1 MLNISR
7 EYSHNLNTAVPPPHP
22 FFSVLHQQTQLQLQ
36 WILHWEWDLRAI
48 PFGVLFCRLPIC
60 HKSSLLCSWSLR
72 PCLPS
77 PGGNTIRCR
86 GHFIHCH
93 CPSTAVI
100 RKKKCSICP
109 RGENSGLLGN
119 LKKWGEKGKNGEEN
133 GGETSKITVGKI
145 FRVVVRGDTKLASD
159 EWQCC
164 GKYVLETKALSPS
177 CAFSM
182 NYTSPPPT
190 PSFLI
195 KWLQLHLSIRSSPL
209 QRLDKGL
216 LSVAC

>member
-7 EYSHNLNTAVPPPHP
+7 EYSHNLNTAVPPFF
-22 FFSVLHQQTQLQLQ
+22 FFSVLHQHTQLQLQ

-100 RKKKCSICP
+100 RKKKKCSICP

-119 LKKWGEKGKNGEEN
+119 LKKWGEKGKKWRRE
-133 GGETSKITVGKI
+133 
-145 FRVVVRGDTKLASD
+145 RRRD
-159 EWQCC
+159 EQNYC
-164 GKYVLETKALSPS
+164 GKNLQSCCQRRYKLSLWWVTMLWKI
-177 CAFSM
+177 CIGDKGFV
-182 NYTSPPPT
+182 
-190 PSFLI
+190 SFLC
-195 KWLQLHLSIRSSPL
+195 LFNELHLSTPYPQL
-209 QRLDKGL
+209 FN
-216 LSVAC
+216 

>member
-7 EYSHNLNTAVPPPHP
+7 DYSHNLNTAVV
-22 FFSVLHQQTQLQLQ
+22 FSMLYQHTRLQLQ

-48 PFGVLFCRLPIC
+48 PFGVLFFHLLIC

-72 PCLPS
+72 PCLLS

-86 GHFIHCH
+86 GHFIQCH
-93 CPSTAVI
+93 CCPPQSSVKKTKQKKHWSCPI
-100 RKKKCSICP
+100 R
-109 RGENSGLLGN
+109 ENTGLLGN
-119 LKKWGEKGKNGEEN
+119 IKNKEGERESNREKNSGVKS
-133 GGETSKITVGKI
+133 TKTGKI
-145 FRVVVRGDTKLASD
+145 SRIAVKRDTSLASD
-159 EWQCC
+159 EWQYWA
-164 GKYVLETKALSPS
+164 KYVLETKPLSPS
-177 CAFSM
+177 CAFSV

>member
-7 EYSHNLNTAVPPPHP
+7 EYSHNLNTAVV
-22 FFSVLHQQTQLQLQ
+22 FSMLYQHTRLQLQ
-36 WILHWEWDLRAI
+36 WILHWERDLGAI

-72 PCLPS
+72 PCLLS

-86 GHFIHCH
+86 GHFIQCH
-93 CPSTAVI
+93 CLSTAVI
-100 RKKKCSICP
+100 RKKTLELSQRRKQWTP
-109 RGENSGLLGN
+109 GKYKKPGKKREEKTEENSGEMST
-119 LKKWGEKGKNGEEN
+119 K
-133 GGETSKITVGKI
+133 TGKI
-145 FRVVVRGDTKLASD
+145 SRIAVRGDTSLASD
-159 EWQCC
+159 EWQYWA
-164 GKYVLETKALSPS
+164 KYVLQTKALSPS

>member
-7 EYSHNLNTAVPPPHP
+7 EYSHNLNTAVV
-22 FFSVLHQQTQLQLQ
+22 FSKLYQHTRLQLQ
-36 WILHWEWDLRAI
+36 WILHREWDLRAI

-86 GHFIHCH
+86 GHFIQCH
-93 CPSTAVI
+93 CLSTAVI
-100 RKKKCSICP
+100 RKKRWSCP
-109 RGENSGLLGN
+109 SGENSGLLGN
-119 LKKWGEKGKNGEEN
+119 IKKQGKTRERNREEN
-133 GGETSKITVGKI
+133 SGEMWAQRQEKISRIAVRDTS
-145 FRVVVRGDTKLASD
+145 LASD
-159 EWQCC
+159 EWQYWA
-164 GKYVLETKALSPS
+164 KYVLETKALSPS

>member
-1 MLNISR
+1 MMLNISR
-7 EYSHNLNTAVPPPHP
+7 EYSHNLNTAAV
-22 FFSVLHQQTQLQLQ
+22 FSKLYQHTRLQLQ

-86 GHFIHCH
+86 GHFIQCH
-93 CPSTAVI
+93 CLSTAVI
-100 RKKKCSICP
+100 RKKRQSCP
-109 RGENSGLLGN
+109 SGENSGLLGN
-119 LKKWGEKGKNGEEN
+119 IKNEARRGREAVKKIVERWAQRREEI
-133 GGETSKITVGKI
+133 SRIA
-145 FRVVVRGDTKLASD
+145 VRGDTSLASD
-159 EWQCC
+159 EWQYWA
-164 GKYVLETKALSPS
+164 KYVLETKALSPS